1 MENSNSCDDSDYSAF
16 LTHRSYFLVFSVV
29 LPVVFALQFG
39 KVLRHLEEDQVGAMR
54 LADEEVQLPVA
65 TVNQETV
72 AAEGKVQ
79 PRRGNLLADRT
90 DDLGVGQ
97 SQRMV
102 AHGVP
107 GGVLRQTGELART
120 VVGSQVDQSH
130 GTRHDSGCQ

>member
-1 MENSNSCDDSDYSAF
+1 MVAHDSDYSAF

-29 LPVVFALQFG
+29 LPVVFALQFD

-65 TVNQETV
+65 AVDHEAV
-72 AAEGKVQ
+72 AAEGEVQ
-79 PRRGNLLADRT
+79 PRRGNLLADET

-107 GGVLRQTGELART
+107 GGILRQTGELART
-120 VVGSQVDQSH
+120 VVGSQVNQSH
-130 GTRHDSGCQ
+130 GVRHDSGCQ